1 MEPVTIFATLAVL
14 LTVAYSIPQ
23 AIKVYLSS
31 VPKAVSGITTTS
43 MVFSSLAMLMYG
55 YFSKNETVSTPYAF
69 LFIFNVFILLI
80 ITQKAGVNR
89 KRIFFVGL
97 LQLALLAG
105 VLIYSKNLLAFYGGF
120 LSAFMLLPQ
129 GFKMIRQREAT
140 GVSGLSYLLLALASL
155 CWIAY
160 GHLTENTL
168 LILPNLVIFPTATMV
183 YINVIKYRSVNF
195 WYQNIKATNR
205 IH

>member
-1 MEPVTIFATLAVL
+1 MEPVTIFATLAVF
-14 LTVAYSIPQ
+14 LTVVYSIPQ
-23 AIKVYLSS
+23 AVKVYLSN
-31 VPKAVSGITTTS
+31 VPKAVSGITTVS
-43 MVFSSLAMLMYG
+43 MVFSSLAMLLYG
-55 YFSKNETVSTPYAF
+55 YFSFNQTVSTPYTF
-69 LFIFNVFILLI
+69 LFICNVFILLI

-89 KRIFFVGL
+89 KRILITGL
-97 LQLALLAG
+97 LQLALLAA

-140 GVSGLSYLLLALASL
+140 GVSGLSYLLLAAASL

-183 YINVIKYRSVNF
+183 YINVIKYRSINF
-195 WYQNIKATNR
+195 WYQSIKATNR